1 MKLEELG
8 LLAQAIDSMLLLEK
22 RLEKSL
28 EKKNSDSL
36 KKEKLEF
43 IKLQKQVSSLLEE
56 NKNGY

>member
-43 IKLQKQVSSLLEE
+43 TQDCLIA
-56 NKNGY
+56 